1 MGYESASW
9 PLVVVAHPDDETIG
23 MGGQL
28 PRLAGVSIVHVTDGA
43 PRRIPAPGFATW
55 QEYAAARRVEL
66 ANALALAGI
75 GPGQLH
81 CLGVPDQDASREIAA
96 FTPGLAEIISQ
107 KNPDVIFTHPY
118 EGGHP
123 DHDATAFAVR
133 LACRLVGSQARLV
146 EFASYNAATGVLMTG
161 EFLPDDGHRPLAIR
175 LTAPDRA
182 RKRRMLDC
190 FVTQQDFLRHFRVD
204 VERLRP
210 APDYD
215 FSRPPH
221 DGRLFYERCGWGSS
235 EEWRR
240 LAREALEELCLS
252 PS

>member
-1 MGYESASW
+1 M
-9 PLVVVAHPDDETIG
+9 VVAHPDDETIG
-23 MGGQL
+23 LGGQL
-28 PRLAGVSIVHVTDGA
+28 PRLAGVEILHVTDGA

-75 GPGQLH
+75 GPHQLE
-81 CLGVPDQDASREIAA
+81 CLEVPDQDASREIAA
-96 FTPGLAEIISQ
+96 LTRCLAKLIAAR
-107 KNPDVIFTHPY
+107 NPDVIFTHPY

-133 LACRLVGSQARLV
+133 LACRLAGCPARLM
-146 EFASYNAATGVLMTG
+146 EFASYNAGGGELVTG
-161 EFLPDDGHRPLAIR
+161 EFLSNNGYHTTAIR
-175 LTAPDRA
+175 LAAADRL

-190 FVTQQDFLRHFRVD
+190 FVSQQDFLRHFGDD
-204 VERLRP
+204 VEKLRP
-210 APDYD
+210 APAYD
-215 FSRPPH
+215 FTRPPH
-221 DGRLFYERCGWGSS
+221 AGPLFYERCGWGSS

-240 LAREALEELCLS
+240 LAREAMEDLCLS